1 MLEEAV
7 ALKGQMCSV
16 VFVSGTL
23 VLIPFAV
30 IMEGA
35 QVWKEGPLSLSSLS
49 LLLAVGVCAVVV
61 DVVVVVGVVIVVVVV
76 CCVLL
81 LAGVPC

>member
-1 MLEEAV
+1 MFYRFLGVGGRGWGGYQVMLEEAV

-23 VLIPFAV
+23 VLLPFAV

-35 QVWKEGPLSLSSLS
+35 QVGQASSAAAAT
-49 LLLAVGVCAVVV
+49 AVGGGGGGGGRGVWCRFIAV
-61 DVVVVVGVVIVVVVV
+61 
-76 CCVLL
+76 
-81 LAGVPC
+81 

>member
-23 VLIPFAV
+23 VLLPFAV

-35 QVWKEGPLSLSSLS
+35 QVRASKGFVW
-49 LLLAVGVCAVVV
+49 
-61 DVVVVVGVVIVVVVV
+61 
-76 CCVLL
+76 
-81 LAGVPC
+81 

>member
-23 VLIPFAV
+23 VLLPFAV

-35 QVWKEGPLSLSSLS
+35 QVRREGV
-49 LLLAVGVCAVVV
+49 LL
-61 DVVVVVGVVIVVVVV
+61 VVV
-76 CCVLL
+76 CWWLL
-81 LAGVPC
+81 CRRLLCWWFRRRGDIHSLPAHLPKL